1 MVTKKESKN
10 NITSAMKELEEAL
23 LNPKTKKNKIKKR
36 KLPVKKN
43 TIDDILILT
52 DVIEASPYKNMD
64 YRLITM
70 KKNIRNIIKLDIQD
84 WINANM
90 SILINDA
97 IKSSLNTIKY
107 NKK

>member
-1 MVTKKESKN
+1 MVTKKESKK

-70 KKNIRNIIKLDIQD
+70 KKNIRNIIKPDIQD

-97 IKSSLNTIKY
+97 IKSSLNTIKH
-107 NKK
+107 KK

>member
-1 MVTKKESKN
+1 MVTKKGSKK

-36 KLPVKKN
+36 KPSIKKN

-64 YRLITM
+64 YRLITI
-70 KKNIRNIIKLDIQD
+70 KKNIRNIIKPDIQD

-90 SILINDA
+90 SCLVNDA
-97 IKSSLNTIKY
+97 IKKSLNTIKY

>member
-1 MVTKKESKN
+1 MVTKKESKK

-64 YRLITM
+64 YRLITI
-70 KKNIRNIIKLDIQD
+70 KKNIRNIIKSDIQD
-84 WINANM
+84 WINVNM
-90 SILINDA
+90 SSLINDA
-97 IKSSLNTIKY
+97 IKKSLHTIIY

>member
-70 KKNIRNIIKLDIQD
+70 KKNIRNIIKSDIQD
-84 WINANM
+84 WINVNM
-90 SILINDA
+90 SSLINDA
-97 IKSSLNTIKY
+97 IKKSLHTIIY

>member
-1 MVTKKESKN
+1 MVTKKESKK

-52 DVIEASPYKNMD
+52 DVIEASPYKDMD

-70 KKNIRNIIKLDIQD
+70 KKNIRNIIKPDIQD
-84 WINANM
+84 WISANL

-97 IKSSLNTIKY
+97 IKQSLNTIKY

>member
-1 MVTKKESKN
+1 MVTKKGSKK

-23 LNPKTKKNKIKKR
+23 LNPKTKNNKIKKR
-36 KLPVKKN
+36 KLSIKKH
-43 TIDDILILT
+43 TRDDILILT

-70 KKNIRNIIKLDIQD
+70 KKNIRNIIKSDIQD
-84 WINANM
+84 WISVNM
-90 SILINDA
+90 SSFINDT
-97 IKSSLNTIKY
+97 IKKSLNTIKY

>member
-1 MVTKKESKN
+1 MVIKKGSKK
-10 NITSAMKELEEAL
+10 NITSAMQELEEAL

-36 KLPVKKN
+36 KPPVKKN

-70 KKNIRNIIKLDIQD
+70 KKNIRNIIKPDIQD
-84 WINANM
+84 WINNNM
-90 SILINDA
+90 SGLISDA
-97 IKSSLNTIKY
+97 IKKSLNTIKY

>member
-1 MVTKKESKN
+1 MVTKKESKK

-70 KKNIRNIIKLDIQD
+70 KKNIRNIIKPDIQD

>member
-1 MVTKKESKN
+1 MVIKKGSKK

-36 KLPVKKN
+36 KLPVKQN
-43 TIDDILILT
+43 TRDDILILT

-70 KKNIRNIIKLDIQD
+70 KKNIRNIIKPDIQD
-84 WINANM
+84 WINVNM
-90 SILINDA
+90 SGLISDD
-97 IKSSLNTIKY
+97 IKKSLNTIKD
-107 NKK
+107 KK

>member
-1 MVTKKESKN
+1 MVTKKESKK

-70 KKNIRNIIKLDIQD
+70 KKNIRNIIKPDIQD
-84 WINANM
+84 WINVNM
-90 SILINDA
+90 SGLISDD
-97 IKSSLNTIKY
+97 IKKSFNTIKD
-107 NKK
+107 KK

>member
-1 MVTKKESKN
+1 
-10 NITSAMKELEEAL
+10 
-23 LNPKTKKNKIKKR
+23 
-36 KLPVKKN
+36 
-43 TIDDILILT
+43 
-52 DVIEASPYKNMD
+52 
-64 YRLITM
+64 M
-70 KKNIRNIIKLDIQD
+70 KKNIRNIIKPDIQD

>member
-1 MVTKKESKN
+1 MVTKKESKK

-70 KKNIRNIIKLDIQD
+70 KKNIQNIIKPDIQD
-84 WINANM
+84 WINVNM
-90 SILINDA
+90 SGLISDD
-97 IKSSLNTIKY
+97 IKKSFNTIKD
-107 NKK
+107 KK

>member
-1 MVTKKESKN
+1 MVTKKESKK
-10 NITSAMKELEEAL
+10 NITSAMKELEDAL

-64 YRLITM
+64 YRLITI
-70 KKNIRNIIKLDIQD
+70 KKNIQNII
-84 WINANM
+84 N
-90 SILINDA
+90 ILSVYYYYME
-97 IKSSLNTIKY
+97 K
-107 NKK
+107 

>member
-1 MVTKKESKN
+1 MVTKKESKK

-70 KKNIRNIIKLDIQD
+70 KKNIRNIIKPDIQD
-84 WINANM
+84 WINNNM
-90 SILINDA
+90 SGLISDA
-97 IKSSLNTIKY
+97 IKKSLNTIKY
-107 NKK
+107 DKK

>member
-1 MVTKKESKN
+1 MVTKKGSKK

-43 TIDDILILT
+43 TRDDILILT

-64 YRLITM
+64 YRLITL
-70 KKNIRNIIKLDIQD
+70 KKNIRNIIKPDIHD
-84 WINANM
+84 WINVNM
-90 SILINDA
+90 SGLISDD
-97 IKSSLNTIKY
+97 IKKSFNTIKD
-107 NKK
+107 KK

>member
-1 MVTKKESKN
+1 MVTKKESKK

-70 KKNIRNIIKLDIQD
+70 KKNIRNIIKPDIQD

-90 SILINDA
+90 SSLINDA

>member
-1 MVTKKESKN
+1 MVTKKGSKK

-23 LNPKTKKNKIKKR
+23 LNPTTKKNKIKKR
-36 KLPVKKN
+36 KLPVKKF
-43 TIDDILILT
+43 TRDDILILT

-70 KKNIRNIIKLDIQD
+70 KKNIRNIIKPDIQD
-84 WINANM
+84 WISVNM
-90 SILINDA
+90 SSLINDA
-97 IKSSLNTIKY
+97 IKKSLNTIKY

>member
-1 MVTKKESKN
+1 MVTKKESKK

-43 TIDDILILT
+43 TIVDILILT

-64 YRLITM
+64 YRLIAM
-70 KKNIRNIIKLDIQD
+70 KKNIRNIIKPDIQD
-84 WINANM
+84 WISANM
-90 SILINDA
+90 YSLINDA
-97 IKSSLNTIKY
+97 IKKSLNTIKY